1 MRSSH
6 VVCCAWFRNSLF
18 VPAVALLLA
27 AGCVSPAG
35 VDENESGDSAGG
47 TSSSGGKPGTGG
59 LHGTGGSLGTG
70 GILATGGMVASSGG
84 TLGTGGMLGT
94 GGTLGTG
101 GRPSTGGVV
110 GTGGTL
116 GTGGMLGSG
125 GTLGTGG
132 RLGSGGTLGTGG
144 VQGSGGTLG
153 SGGMLGS
160 GGRTASGGIRGSGG
174 VVPGGGGVSCGGTTG
189 TGGSPTPGGTGGTTT
204 VSCTA
209 SPLSG
214 GTQHCSSNSTG
225 NVGSGFSYSI
235 WSSGGGGCITTY
247 GTGCAY
253 KATWNNSGDFLAGCG
268 FQWNETQTYDQYG
281 TVSADYAYTKTG
293 SGGGW
298 SYIGIYGWSNNPLIE
313 FYIVD
318 DWFGSGPPTGGGT
331 MKGSFTVDGATYKVY
346 QHQQNNQPSIHGT
359 TTFQQYFSV
368 RQTARQCGHISLTEH
383 FKEWAS
389 LGMPLGK
396 MASARLLT
404 EAGGGSGSIDYS
416 SANMTAAK

>member
-6 VVCCAWFRNSLF
+6 VVRRVSSWNSVLA
-18 VPAVALLLA
+18 PALALLLA
-27 AGCVSPAG
+27 ADCSSPAG
-35 VDENESGDSAGG
+35 VDEGEGGSSSGG
-47 TSSSGGKPGTGG
+47 TASSGGKPGTGG
-59 LHGTGGSLGTG
+59 APGTG
-70 GILATGGMVASSGG
+70 GIVGTGG
-84 TLGTGGMLGT
+84 TLGTGGTVGT

-101 GRPSTGGVV
+101 GRPGSGGTP

-116 GTGGMLGSG
+116 GTGGTPGRG
-125 GTLGTGG
+125 GTPG
-132 RLGSGGTLGTGG
+132 
-144 VQGSGGTLG
+144 
-153 SGGMLGS
+153 
-160 GGRTASGGIRGSGG
+160 SGGIRGSGG
-174 VVPGGGGVSCGGTTG
+174 AAPGSGGVGNRGGTTG
-189 TGGSPTPGGTGGTTT
+189 TGGRPAQGGAGGSTTGT
-204 VSCTA
+204 VSCTG

-225 NVGSGFSYSI
+225 NVGSLSYSI
-235 WSSGGGGCITTY
+235 WSSGSGGCITTY
-247 GTGCAY
+247 GVGAAY
-253 KATWNNSGDFLAGCG
+253 KATWNNAGDFLAGCG

-331 MKGSFTVDGATYKVY
+331 LKGTFTVDGGTYKVY

>member
-1 MRSSH
+1 
-6 VVCCAWFRNSLF
+6 V
-18 VPAVALLLA
+18 
-27 AGCVSPAG
+27 
-35 VDENESGDSAGG
+35 
-47 TSSSGGKPGTGG
+47 
-59 LHGTGGSLGTG
+59 
-70 GILATGGMVASSGG
+70 
-84 TLGTGGMLGT
+84 
-94 GGTLGTG
+94 
-101 GRPSTGGVV
+101 
-110 GTGGTL
+110 
-116 GTGGMLGSG
+116 GSG

-132 RLGSGGTLGTGG
+132 IVGSGGTLGTGG
-144 VQGSGGTLG
+144 ALGTGGLVGSGGTLG
-153 SGGMLGS
+153 SGGTPGS
-160 GGRTASGGIRGSGG
+160 GGTIGRGGTPGSGGTIGRGGTPGSGGIRGSGG
-174 VVPGGGGVSCGGTTG
+174 VAPGSGGAGNR
-189 TGGSPTPGGTGGTTT
+189 GGSTGSGGSSTPGGSGGSGT
-204 VSCTA
+204 VSCNG
-209 SPLSG
+209 SPLTG

-225 NVGSGFSYSI
+225 NVGSLSYSI

-247 GTGCAY
+247 GAGAAY

-281 TVSADYAYTKTG
+281 TVSADYAYTKSG

-416 SANMTAAK
+416 SANMTAVK

>member
-1 MRSSH
+1 MRSLH
-6 VVCCAWFRNSLF
+6 VVRRVWSWNSSLA
-18 VPAVALLLA
+18 PALALLF
-27 AGCVSPAG
+27 AGACTSGAG
-35 VDENESGDSAGG
+35 LDQGEGGD
-47 TSSSGGKPGTGG
+47 SSGGATASGGNPGSGGTRGTGG
-59 LHGTGGSLGTG
+59 D
-70 GILATGGMVASSGG
+70 V
-84 TLGTGGMLGT
+84 GTGGMLGT
-94 GGTLGTG
+94 GGSVGSGGRLGTG
-101 GRPSTGGVV
+101 GTVGSGGMVGSGGTV
-110 GTGGTL
+110 GGGGRFGTGGTVGSGGAL
-116 GTGGMLGSG
+116 GGG
-125 GTLGTGG
+125 GTLG
-132 RLGSGGTLGTGG
+132 
-144 VQGSGGTLG
+144 
-153 SGGMLGS
+153 
-160 GGRTASGGIRGSGG
+160 SGGIRGSGG
-174 VVPGGGGVSCGGTTG
+174 AAHGSGGVGNGGGTTG
-189 TGGSPTPGGTGGTTT
+189 TGGGPAQGGSGGTTT
-204 VSCTA
+204 ISCTG
-209 SPLSG
+209 SPLTG

-225 NVGSGFSYSI
+225 NVGSLSYSI

-247 GTGCAY
+247 GVGAAY

-281 TVSADYAYTKTG
+281 TISADYAYTKSG

-313 FYIVD
+313 FYVVD

-416 SANMTAAK
+416 AANMTAVK